1 MIHLEDR
8 GPVAL
13 LTIDRAERRNALDHR
28 GAGAAARAAL
38 PAPPTARVVVLTGA
52 GGHFCAGADLTGV
65 EDAGF
70 TDLLREVLATLRD
83 DPRPHLA
90 AVDGAALGAGTQ
102 LAVACDLRV
111 ATAGARFGIPAAR
124 LGLMVDHWTIQ
135 RLSLLAGAGPARAML
150 LGAETYSGEDAERL
164 GLVQRL
170 GDLDAALGWADEIAA
185 LAPLTLAGSKLAL
198 NRLEMPVGRGDDP
211 DVHDAWDR
219 AWGERGPPGGHGGL
233 PRASPAR
240 VPRALT
246 GRGLRSSRAAG
257 G

>member
-13 LTIDRAERRNALDHR
+13 ITIDRPERRNALDHE
-28 GAGAAARAAL
+28 ALDQLLEAHQRAS
-38 PAPPTARVVVLTGA
+38 TGRVIVLTGA
-52 GGHFCAGADLTGV
+52 GGHFCAGADLSGV
-65 EDAGF
+65 EDTGF
-70 TDLLREVLATLRD
+70 TDRLREVLAAIRD
-83 DPRPHLA
+83 DPRPVVA

-111 ATAGARFGIPAAR
+111 ATPSARFGIPAAR

-150 LGAETYSGEDAERL
+150 LGAETYSGEESHAG
-164 GLVQRL
+164 GLVQRV
-170 GDLDAALGWADEIAA
+170 GDLEAALGWADDIAA

-211 DVHDAWDR
+211 DVHAAWER
-219 AWGERGPPGGHGGL
+219 AWASADLQEGMDAFRERRRPVFHG
-233 PRASPAR
+233 R
-240 VPRALT
+240 
-246 GRGLRSSRAAG
+246 
-257 G
+257 

>member
-13 LTIDRAERRNALDHR
+13 LTIDRAERRNALDHE
-28 GAGAAARAAL
+28 ALEQLLELHARTS
-38 PAPPTARVVVLTGA
+38 TARVVVLTGA
-52 GGHFCAGADLTGV
+52 GGHFCSGADLTGV

-70 TDLLREVLATLRD
+70 TDLLRQALAVLRD
-83 DPRPHLA
+83 DPRPHVA
-90 AVDGAALGAGTQ
+90 AIDGAALGAGTQ

-111 ATAGARFGIPAAR
+111 ATGGARFGIPAAR

-135 RLSLLAGAGPARAML
+135 RVSLLAGAGPTRAML
-150 LGAETYSGEDAERL
+150 LGAEVYSGEDAVRL

-170 GDLDAALGWADEIAA
+170 GDLEAALGWADEIAA

-198 NRLEMPVGRGDDP
+198 NRLEMPVGRGSDP

-219 AWGERGPPGGHGGL
+219 AWGSEDLQEGVAAFRDRRRPVFHG
-233 PRASPAR
+233 R
-240 VPRALT
+240 
-246 GRGLRSSRAAG
+246 
-257 G
+257 

>member
-13 LTIDRAERRNALDHR
+13 ITIDRPERRNALDHES
-28 GAGAAARAAL
+28 L
-38 PAPPTARVVVLTGA
+38 DQLLDVLTGA
-52 GGHFCAGADLTGV
+52 GGHFCAGADLSGV

-70 TDLLREVLATLRD
+70 TDRLRQVLAALRD
-83 DPRPHLA
+83 DPRPVLA

-111 ATAGARFGIPAAR
+111 ATPSARFGIPAAR

-135 RLSLLAGAGPARAML
+135 RLSLLAGAGPCRAML
-150 LGAETYSGEDAERL
+150 LGAETYSGEESQAF
-164 GLVQRL
+164 GLVQRV
-170 GDLDAALGWADEIAA
+170 GDLEAALGWADDVAA

-211 DVHDAWDR
+211 DVHAAWER
-219 AWGERGPPGGHGGL
+219 AWASADLQEGMEAFRERRRPVFHG
-233 PRASPAR
+233 R
-240 VPRALT
+240 
-246 GRGLRSSRAAG
+246 
-257 G
+257 

>member
-13 LTIDRAERRNALDHR
+13 LTIDRAERRNALDHEALEQLLEAHGR
-28 GAGAAARAAL
+28 TRA
-38 PAPPTARVVVLTGA
+38 ARVVVLTGA

-65 EDAGF
+65 EDTGF
-70 TDLLREVLATLRD
+70 TDLLRTVLAALRD

-111 ATAGARFGIPAAR
+111 ATPGARFGVPAAR

-135 RLSLLAGAGPARAML
+135 RLSLLAGAGPTRAML
-150 LGAETYSGEDAERL
+150 LGADTLSGEDAAGL
-164 GLVQRL
+164 GFVQRI

-185 LAPLTLAGSKLAL
+185 LAPLTLAASKLAL
-198 NRLEMPVGRGDDP
+198 NRLEMPVGRGNDP
-211 DVHDAWDR
+211 DVQEAWDR
-219 AWGERGPPGGHGGL
+219 AWGSADLQEGMAAFRERRRPVFHG
-233 PRASPAR
+233 R
-240 VPRALT
+240 
-246 GRGLRSSRAAG
+246 
-257 G
+257 